1 MLVFFFPIPPKSP
14 ENLSLEEFLISRMR
28 NSCQNIHKNRAGQRV
43 TLYYRWW
50 QWVVYCSVQNDAPG
64 WTIMCLEMDCY
75 YQLSDPSKLS
85 PAQPGGGKRISAQ
98 PGNK

>member
-1 MLVFFFPIPPKSP
+1 MKIKDVGVMPVFFPISPKSP

-50 QWVVYCSVQNDAPG
+50 
-64 WTIMCLEMDCY
+64 
-75 YQLSDPSKLS
+75 
-85 PAQPGGGKRISAQ
+85 
-98 PGNK
+98 